1 MLSTHQLQIVYYEV
15 ASLFCKEFTQ
25 NLSPVAKAWTSG
37 ILLSRRNSPRKDYT
51 LEGLP
56 PPPQGLPPQK
66 DYPRRRTTAYPRRT
80 TPPLQGLS
88 FGRTTPS
95 EGLSPEGL
103 SPLPLEELPA
113 QEIIGMWYTSYWN
126 AFLLFAVMN
135 SNFEFF
141 LLRLIVE
148 IM

>member
-1 MLSTHQLQIVYYEV
+1 MEYS
-15 ASLFCKEFTQ
+15 
-25 NLSPVAKAWTSG
+25 SPEGMAPGRTTPW
-37 ILLSRRNSPRKDYT
+37 KDYP
-51 LEGLP
+51 P

-66 DYPRRRTTAYPRRT
+66 DYPPRRTTAYPRRT

-88 FGRTTPS
+88 FGPS

-103 SPLPLEELPA
+103 PPPLEED
-113 QEIIGMWYTSYWN
+113 IGMWYTSYWN

-141 LLRLIVE
+141 Y
-148 IM
+148 